1 MDFTLNILTHV
12 VFQDH
17 VGPAILHELE
27 KFPVHSLGLPSLLSD
42 PGAKTPEEALVHIFS
57 EARRTTPS
65 ILYLPQFHLWWE
77 NAHEQLKAVLQ
88 TLLEELPSD
97 LPILLF
103 GTSSVPL
110 SDLPDEPSSVFLHH

>member
-1 MDFTLNILTHV
+1 MYFPLNILTHV
-12 VFQDH
+12 VLQDH

-65 ILYLPQFHLWWE
+65 ILYLPHFHLWWE
-77 NAHEQLKAVLQ
+77 NVSYYSPLPFSSFYDA
-88 TLLEELPSD
+88 LL
-97 LPILLF
+97 
-103 GTSSVPL
+103 
-110 SDLPDEPSSVFLHH
+110 